1 MHTSAALPR
10 LSPTLP
16 DALSAEWSTAMKPT
30 SAPPSLV
37 TSVSFLQR
45 ARHYRLA
52 AAISDAPRDVKMF
65 LDLAPTMF
73 ELLSEQF
80 ARAEARLQPVR
91 A

>member
-1 MHTSAALPR
+1 
-10 LSPTLP
+10 
-16 DALSAEWSTAMKPT
+16 MKPT

-65 LDLAPTMF
+65 LDLATMF
-73 ELLSEQF
+73 ELLSVQF